1 MTFSLVCIICYEA
14 AFSGMKMSI
23 GTFIQVLS
31 TVHLRQNIHMVDSGK
46 RYIDGDLVT
55 VLLSHAHVYQ

>member
-1 MTFSLVCIICYEA
+1 
-14 AFSGMKMSI
+14 MSI
-23 GTFIQVLS
+23 GTTIIQVLS

-55 VLLSHAHVYQ
+55 VLLSHAHVCP